1 MRKIYKKE
9 EVNCVLKNLFL
20 FLKSV
25 SESDMLSS
33 DSDPSM
39 NLTSE
44 LVAQRN
50 INAKVNKE
58 AHNIS

>member
-1 MRKIYKKE
+1 MRKIYKK

-25 SESDMLSS
+25 LESDMLSS

-39 NLTSE
+39 SLTSE
-44 LVAQRN
+44 LVVHG
-50 INAKVNKE
+50 I
-58 AHNIS
+58 